1 MPVCGSD
8 GETYE
13 NECELQRHSCSKRE
27 TITVMSTTACGR
39 CFKGY
44 SMIRVTRTNHYF
56 FRGVGMDNFL
66 WREFF
71 FFLTLRLCMNFLGV

>member
-27 TITVMSTTACGR
+27 TITVKSMTACGR
-39 CFKGY
+39 CFKELHAPGDLTDEPY
-44 SMIRVTRTNHYF
+44 I
-56 FRGVGMDNFL
+56 FRGVGDGQFSAA
-66 WREFF
+66 
-71 FFLTLRLCMNFLGV
+71 